1 MSWTVC
7 DYARMDMRWL
17 SQLASCNALL
27 CVTLSS
33 AMHVVGLLL
42 ESDTNCIAFYEKQ
55 CKYAQQQPLVSSVS
69 S

>member
-1 MSWTVC
+1 
-7 DYARMDMRWL
+7 MDMRWL
-17 SQLASCNALL
+17 LLLASCNTLL
-27 CVTLSS
+27 CVRLSS
-33 AMHVVGLLL
+33 AMHAVELFR